1 MFLTKKLILAFF
13 LICAITTVST
23 STIAAGK
30 IENATLEEIKASI
43 DTTIERSEKTLA
55 ALENGAGKET
65 VLNLL
70 SDTKQMAKEIHA
82 TRRSAVYKSKAGTQM
97 KKARKAAKKNDLE
110 TAKSHVEKGLEFYK
124 QLKVAF
130 IESNG

>member
-1 MFLTKKLILAFF
+1 MFLTKKLILALF

-55 ALENGAGKET
+55 ALESGADKEA
-65 VLNLL
+65 VLTLL

-82 TRRSAVYKSKAGTQM
+82 TRRAAVFKSKAGTQM
-97 KKARKAAKKNDLE
+97 KKARKAAKNDDLE

-130 IESNG
+130 LESNG